1 MIRGV
6 RQGARWSAVLLTLGL
21 LVGPAA
27 TVTAAET
34 TTTDDAEA
42 EAQHEV
48 ASVKVEM
55 KTPRGRVVKL
65 DGDLQVDWG
74 VETGIDIEADGST
87 HSLQLMVQRKG
98 EKKKSDKISITVG
111 YTLDGEAIIAPYTFD
126 SKVKKR
132 EVVRIEGG
140 AAFAI
145 TITPKTIK
153 GEGDEGTDEGEEL
166 PPEEVEP
173 PRDKIEI
180 EDEDDP
186 LGGLEQ

>member
-6 RQGARWSAVLLTLGL
+6 RQGARWGAVLLTLGL
-21 LVGPAA
+21 LVGPVA

-42 EAQHEV
+42 EAQREV
-48 ASVKVEM
+48 AQVKVEM
-55 KTPRGRVVKL
+55 KTPRGRVIKL
-65 DGDLQVDWG
+65 DSDLTVDWG
-74 VETGIDIEADGST
+74 VETGIDIQADGSV
-87 HSLQLMVQRKG
+87 HQLQLTVQRKG
-98 EKKKSDKISITVG
+98 EKKESKDIAITLG
-111 YTLDGEAIIAPYTFD
+111 YNLDGEAIIAPYTFD

-140 AAFAI
+140 IAFAI

-153 GEGDEGTDEGEEL
+153 DEGGGSDEGDEA
-166 PPEEVEP
+166 PPEETEP

-180 EDEDDP
+180 EDDDDP
-186 LGGLEQ
+186 LGGLEK